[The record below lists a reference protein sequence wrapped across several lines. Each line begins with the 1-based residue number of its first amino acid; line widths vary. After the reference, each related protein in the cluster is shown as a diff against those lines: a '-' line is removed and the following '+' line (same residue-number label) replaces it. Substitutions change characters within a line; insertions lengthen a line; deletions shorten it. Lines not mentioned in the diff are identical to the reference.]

1 MKQKG
6 LGRGLDAIFGSE
18 HLEAKLK
25 PMTEMAEITLSEIFP
40 NPTQPRTDFAEE
52 ALEELANS
60 IRTLGVI
67 QPITVKRA
75 ADGRYL
81 IISGE
86 RRWRAAQK
94 AGLEVLPAYIREV
107 DDENLHAMALV
118 ENIQREDLNA
128 IEIAL
133 GMQRLIEECDL
144 TQEAL
149 SEKVG
154 KKRSTISNYMRLLR
168 LPVEVQLALKEGLI
182 SMGHAKAIA
191 GAPEQE
197 QLRLLKKCLRKALSV
212 RQIEELVRAE
222 SEHAVQP
229 ISLAE
234 DEEYPESYVRLVEQL
249 EKFFS
254 QEINIKRSKN
264 GGGRIVIDFGSD
276 RDIEQFIEKFE
287 KRNVSDESRKK

>member
-18 HLEAKLK
+18 HLDARLK
-25 PMTEMAEITLSEIFP
+25 PMTEMAEISVSAIFP
-40 NPTQPRTDFAEE
+40 NPTQPRTEFDEE
-52 ALEELANS
+52 ALEELADS

-67 QPITVKRA
+67 QPITVKRTD
-75 ADGRYL
+75 DGRY
-81 IISGE
+81 
-86 RRWRAAQK
+86 
-94 AGLEVLPAYIREV
+94 LPAYIREV

-133 GMQRLIEECDL
+133 GMQRLIDECNL

-154 KKRSTISNYMRLLR
+154 KKRSTVSNYMRLLK
-168 LPVEVQLALKEGLI
+168 LPNEVQLALKEGLI

-191 GAPEQE
+191 GAPEE
-197 QLRLLKKCLRKALSV
+197 LQLRLLKKCIRKGLSV
-212 RQIEELVRAE
+212 RQIEELVRALTDP
-222 SEHAVQP
+222 AAKP
-229 ISLAE
+229 AAPAE
-234 DEEYPESYVRLVEQL
+234 DEEYPESYARLVEQL

-254 QEINIKRSKN
+254 QEISIKRSKN
-264 GGGRIVIDFGSD
+264 GGGRIVIDFSDD
-276 RDIEQFIEKFE
+276 RDIDRFIEKFE
-287 KRNVSDESRKK
+287 KRGASAEIRNNK